1 MSLHWL
7 SEFFVESMINTFL
20 SSNLDVIVSVES
32 LSDSDGESGPVS
44 ISGVFVVTVFV
55 CVIDWVFVSDSYVS
69 TCDDDTWLSWVEVTV
84 TSA

>member
-32 LSDSDGESGPVS
+32 LSDSDGDSGPVS
-44 ISGVFVVTVFV
+44 ISGVLVVTVFV
-55 CVIDWVFVSDSYVS
+55 WVIDWVFVSDSYVS
-69 TCDDDTWLSWVEVTV
+69 TCDDDTWLSWVDVTV